1 MSLHG
6 TVRCRLAAG
15 KGHRLT
21 PLIRIRYVCFLA
33 LCCFVSPAHAQWI
46 SDSAGE
52 AHIQRGIRYVY
63 NLAFDSARADFQ
75 SVTAAH
81 PDDPAGYFFLAMVDW
96 WKIVT
101 DLDNTSNDE
110 RFLGLLDKVVDLCD
124 KRLDKD
130 DKDVKA
136 LFFKG
141 GAVGFQGRLHGNR
154 GDWIKAAN
162 AGRIAL
168 PLVQKM
174 YELAPENYDILL
186 GIGIYNYYA
195 AVIPD
200 LYPFVK
206 PLMIFFPK
214 GDRTKGIEQL
224 RLASRKA
231 TYANFEATYFLL
243 QALNNFEKK
252 PLDALP
258 LAIELHSTFPDNVI
272 FHKYVGRCY
281 ASLGNWAEM
290 RKVFTDVLRRF
301 EEKRT
306 GYDTSAAR
314 EANYYLGLE
323 EMNAG
328 RYDTAL
334 HYFYRSD
341 EQSRTLDRAEL
352 SGFMVLTNLRIGMIY
367 DLQGKRDL
375 ATEQYNKV
383 LKMNDYQDA
392 HKQAEEYL
400 KSPYRKS

>member
-1 MSLHG
+1 MG
-6 TVRCRLAAG
+6 EF
-15 KGHRLT
+15 KHRYL
-21 PLIRIRYVCFLA
+21 LLA
-33 LCCFVSPAHAQWI
+33 LFLCVSSARAQWI
-46 SDSAGE
+46 GDSTDE
-52 AHIQRGIRYVY
+52 AHIQRGIRCVY
-63 NLAFDSARADFQ
+63 NLSFDSARTEFKY
-75 SVTAAH
+75 VTSSR
-81 PDDPAGYFFLAMVDW
+81 PEDPSGYFFLAMIDW

-101 DLDNTSNDE
+101 DLDNTSYDE
-110 RFLGLLDKVVDLCD
+110 GFLSLLDKVVDLCD

-130 DKDVKA
+130 ENDVMA

-168 PLVQKM
+168 PIVQKM
-174 YELAPENYDILL
+174 YELAPKNYDVLL

-214 GDRTKGIEQL
+214 GDRAKGIEQL
-224 RLASRKA
+224 RVASKKA
-231 TYANFEATYFLL
+231 TYASVEATYFLL
-243 QALNNFEKK
+243 QALQNFEKR

-258 LAIELHSTFPDNVI
+258 LALELHATFPNNVI

-281 ASLGNWAEM
+281 ASLGNWTEM
-290 RKVFTDVLRRF
+290 REIFTEVLHRF
-301 EEKRT
+301 DGKRT

-314 EANYYLGLE
+314 EANYYLGLD
-323 EMNAG
+323 EMNVG
-328 RYDTAL
+328 RYETAL
-334 HYFYRSD
+334 SYFYKSD

-375 ATEQYNKV
+375 AQEQYNKV
-383 LKMNDYQDA
+383 LKMTDYQDA
-392 HKQAEEYL
+392 HKQAESYL
-400 KSPYRKS
+400 KAPYKKS